1 MKSLSAAGGEQ
12 IRLDKFLSDHLSDLS
27 RTQIQKMIQDG
38 VVLVNQTKAKP
49 SQKLEGTESI
59 TYTIPEVETGD
70 TYIEPEPIP
79 LDILYEDE
87 VMVAINK
94 QAGLTV
100 HPGVGKPNGT
110 LVNGLAHHF
119 KCPSFG

>member
-38 VVLVNQTKAKP
+38 LVLVNQTKAKP
-49 SQKLEGTESI
+49 SLKLEGTESI

-70 TYIEPEPIP
+70 THIEPEPIP

-100 HPGVGKPNGT
+100 HPGVGKPVSYTHLT
-110 LVNGLAHHF
+110 LPTILLV
-119 KCPSFG
+119 